1 MAAAAA
7 GGGGGSTQDQQSM
20 RMTYG
25 QEIASD
31 YTMTPEQ
38 AAAADAEAAA
48 AVGGDTHAL
57 RDAFNIGGGFALPPA
72 AAGGPMSS
80 SYPVISPAAAA
91 AGDATSYNAADQQ
104 QMHFPYVQQHSLPLA
119 PPPPS
124 AMPPHG
130 YGGVHQKPMGMLN
143 PANWF
148 GKKQAP
154 PTGPRPSPL
163 QVSSDCNTG

>member
-1 MAAAAA
+1 MAAAAGA
-7 GGGGGSTQDQQSM
+7 GGQAQDQQPM

-31 YTMTPEQ
+31 YVMTPEQ
-38 AAAADAEAAA
+38 AAAAEAEAAA
-48 AVGGDTHAL
+48 AVSGDTHAL
-57 RDAFNIGGGFALPPA
+57 RDAFAIGGGFAMPPA

-80 SYPVISPAAAA
+80 SYPVISPS
-91 AGDATSYNAADQQ
+91 DATRYNTADQQ
-104 QMHFPYVQQHSLPLA
+104 QMHFPYVQQHSLPLS
-119 PPPPS
+119 PPLPA

-130 YGGVHQKPMGMLN
+130 YSGVHQKPMGLLN

-148 GKKQAP
+148 GKKPAA

-163 QVSSDCNTG
+163 QVKG